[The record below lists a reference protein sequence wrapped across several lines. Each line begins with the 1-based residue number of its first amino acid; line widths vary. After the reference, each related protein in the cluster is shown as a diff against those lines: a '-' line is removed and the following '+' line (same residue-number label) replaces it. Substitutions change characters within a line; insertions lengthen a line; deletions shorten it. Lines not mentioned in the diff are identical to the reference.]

1 MIRIHQQLADYA
13 RACIRL
19 VWQRQLMFAGGTV
32 LAALFT
38 DPLIALGCYGL
49 CLLAEWYDL
58 RVCREVLDWR
68 SRDGLHPA
76 RPMRRLMI
84 SSAATTIAIV
94 IFVVAVAA
102 AEGPKMHLGPLF
114 FLFAAALYATMN
126 ACQVPQ
132 ILRARLLI
140 YFGAFVF
147 IPVRDIIIVRPPLES
162 ELWMQLGT
170 VPFFIFLLRECA
182 VKFVSNY
189 RSVQTRLDDLRF
201 ELDRVAEAY
210 EVQSQFVSIVS
221 HELRTPLTSIKAS
234 LDLISNEDIAVPVG
248 EMRRLASIGRSNSNR
263 LAALIDDLLD
273 FQKLNSGK
281 MVFRMERIDLGAMV
295 ADAMEA
301 NRGMADT
308 RGVELALSLPPAP
321 LYVRADMDRMMQVL
335 ANVLS
340 NAIKFSHGGGKVDV
354 TVRSHN
360 GQLQVMVQDH
370 GIGIP
375 EEAREM
381 VFAPFMQV
389 DASDK
394 RAHGG
399 TGLGMSI
406 TKRIMEAHEGSIDY
420 VSEPGRGTTFFIA
433 LNPLEETQAD
443 EAEDPYEELCQLEP
457 VAT

>member
-19 VWQRQLMFAGGTV
+19 VWQRQLMYAGGT
-32 LAALFT
+32 LLTALFA
-38 DPLIALGCYGL
+38 DPLIALVCYGL
-49 CLLAEWYDL
+49 CMLAEWYDM
-58 RVCREVLDWR
+58 RVCREVLDWQ
-68 SRDGLHPA
+68 SQGGLHPA

-94 IFVVAVAA
+94 IYMVAVAA
-102 AEGPKMHLGPLF
+102 AEGPTIHLGPLF
-114 FLFAAALYATMN
+114 FLFAAAIYATMN
-126 ACQVPQ
+126 TCQVPQ

-140 YFGAFVF
+140 YFSAFVF
-147 IPVRDIIIVRPPLES
+147 IPVRDIIIMRPPLES

-170 VPFFIFLLRECA
+170 VPFIIFLLRECA
-182 VKFVSNY
+182 IKFVSGY

-210 EVQSQFVSIVS
+210 EMQSQFVSIVS

-234 LDLISNEDIAVPVG
+234 LDLISNEDIAVPVD

-295 ADAMEA
+295 ADAVEA

-308 RGVELALSLPPAP
+308 RGVQMALKLPSEP
-321 LYVRADMDRMMQVL
+321 LFVHADMDRMMQVL

-340 NAIKFSHGGGKVDV
+340 NAVKFSHRGGTVDV
-354 TVRSHN
+354 IVRAHK
-360 GQLQVMVQDH
+360 GLFQVMVQDH

-375 EEAREM
+375 EEARET

-399 TGLGMSI
+399 TGLGMTIS
-406 TKRIMEAHEGSIDY
+406 KRIMEAHDGRIDY
-420 VSEPGRGTTFFIA
+420 VSEPGRGTIFFIT
-433 LNPLEETQAD
+433 LNPLEETSVD
-443 EAEDPYEELCQLEP
+443 DAEEPFTETCQLEP
-457 VAT
+457 VRT